1 MRYRFIATLAVFFAA
16 LAALTPP
23 IARGEDA
30 PKDVKG
36 LYLMSDYPA
45 VTLRPGETSSI
56 SMKLQNYDLPPE
68 RLTLSVSGVP
78 AGWTATLM
86 GGGQPIGAAMPATNA
101 SVPLELRLDVPKNA
115 AAGTETLTVTAAGG
129 STTATLPIAVTLA
142 KDLPAKLTLT
152 PQLPQLRGTSKSP
165 FEFQLAIKNDSGKKL
180 TVSLSAQTPQ
190 NFDASFSEQYGN
202 QELNALPIE
211 AGQTKNVKLKV
222 TPPNTA
228 AAGSYKVVARVGAE
242 DVVATTDLTIDITGQ
257 PKLDISGRDGLLSTR
272 ATAGKETSVPI
283 IITNTGT
290 APADSIEVSGSA
302 PSGWKIS
309 FEPKTIERIAPNAN
323 KEVQALI
330 TPTEKAIAGD
340 YVTSIRASTRG
351 ESASASFRVSVTTSP
366 MWGIAGV
373 GLIGA
378 ALLVMVA
385 AIARFGRR

>member
-1 MRYRFIATLAVFFAA
+1 MRYRFIATLAVLFAA
-16 LAALTPP
+16 FAVLTPP
-23 IARGEDA
+23 IAKGEDA

-36 LYLMSDYPA
+36 LYLLSDYPA

-115 AAGTETLTVTAAGG
+115 TVGTETLTVTAAGG
-129 STTATLPIAVTLA
+129 SATATLPIAVTLA

-152 PQLPQLRGTSKSP
+152 PQLPQLRGTSKSS

-190 NFDASFSEQYGN
+190 NFDASFSEQYGS

-211 AGQTKNVKLKV
+211 AGQTKSVKLKV

-228 AAGSYKVVARVGAE
+228 AAGTYKVVARVGAE
-242 DVVATTDLTIDITGQ
+242 DAVATADLTIDITGQ

-283 IITNTGT
+283 LITNTGT
-290 APADSIEVSGSA
+290 APADSVEITGSA
-302 PSGWKIS
+302 PTGWKIT
-309 FEPKTIERIAPNAN
+309 FEPKTIERIAPGAN

-340 YVTSIRASTRG
+340 YVTAIRASTRG

>member
-1 MRYRFIATLAVFFAA
+1 MRYRFIATLAVFIAA

-86 GGGQPIGAAMPATNA
+86 GGGQPVGAAMPATNA

-228 AAGSYKVVARVGAE
+228 AAGSYKAVARVGAE

-283 IITNTGT
+283 IITNAGT

>member
-1 MRYRFIATLAVFFAA
+1 MCS
-16 LAALTPP
+16 
-23 IARGEDA
+23 
-30 PKDVKG
+30 
-36 LYLMSDYPA
+36 SD
-45 VTLRPGETSSI
+45 L
-56 SMKLQNYDLPPE
+56 
-68 RLTLSVSGVP
+68 
-78 AGWTATLM
+78 
-86 GGGQPIGAAMPATNA
+86 
-101 SVPLELRLDVPKNA
+101 
-115 AAGTETLTVTAAGG
+115 
-129 STTATLPIAVTLA
+129 
-142 KDLPAKLTLT
+142 
-152 PQLPQLRGTSKSP
+152 
-165 FEFQLAIKNDSGKKL
+165 
-180 TVSLSAQTPQ
+180 
-190 NFDASFSEQYGN
+190 
-202 QELNALPIE
+202 
-211 AGQTKNVKLKV
+211 
-222 TPPNTA
+222 
-228 AAGSYKVVARVGAE
+228 
-242 DVVATTDLTIDITGQ
+242 
-257 PKLDISGRDGLLSTR
+257 SGRDGLLSTR

-283 IITNTGT
+283 IITNAGT

>member
-16 LAALTPP
+16 FAALTPP

-68 RLTLSVSGVP
+68 RLTLSVSGAP

-86 GGGQPIGAAMPATNA
+86 GGGQPVGAAMPATNA

-190 NFDASFSEQYGN
+190 NFDATFSEQYGN

-211 AGQTKNVKLKV
+211 AGQTKSVKLKV

-228 AAGSYKVVARVGAE
+228 AAGTYKVVARVGVE
-242 DVVATTDLTIDITGQ
+242 DAVATADLTIDITGQ
-257 PKLDISGRDGLLSTR
+257 PKLEISGRDGLLSTR

-283 IITNTGT
+283 VITNIGT
-290 APADSIEVSGSA
+290 APADQIEVSGSA
-302 PSGWKIS
+302 TSGWKIT
-309 FEPKTIERIAPNAN
+309 FEPKTIDRIAPNAN

-340 YVTSIRASTRG
+340 YVSSIRASTRG
-351 ESASASFRVSVTTSP
+351 ESASASFRVSVTTSYA
-366 MWGIAGV
+366 WGFAGV
-373 GLIGA
+373 GVIAA

>member
-1 MRYRFIATLAVFFAA
+1 MRYRFIATLAVFIAA
-16 LAALTPP
+16 FAALTPP

-86 GGGQPIGAAMPATNA
+86 GGGQPVGAAMPATNA

-190 NFDASFSEQYGN
+190 NFDATFSEQYGN

>member
-16 LAALTPP
+16 SAALTPP
-23 IARGEDA
+23 IAKGEDA

-115 AAGTETLTVTAAGG
+115 TAGTETLTVTAAGG

-228 AAGSYKVVARVGAE
+228 AAGTYKVVARVGAE